1 VEDFDKN
8 NKVIINTRKDLTC
21 SSFRLIIYPPKNP
34 VSCDCSFLNLI
45 IMYIVRDI
53 FHLKFGHFKD
63 AKTLLDE
70 VRSRNMLPDSQS
82 IRVLSDFTGDAYRL
96 IMEESFTSL
105 ADYEES
111 LSNTLKGKD
120 WQEWYEKF
128 KLHVENSHREILK
141 LIM

>member
-1 VEDFDKN
+1 
-8 NKVIINTRKDLTC
+8 
-21 SSFRLIIYPPKNP
+21 
-34 VSCDCSFLNLI
+34 
-45 IMYIVRDI
+45 MYIVRDI

-70 VRSRNMLPDSQS
+70 VRSKNMLPDAQS
-82 IRVLSDFTGDAYRL
+82 VRVLSDFTGDAYRL
-96 IMEESFTSL
+96 ITEENFASL

-111 LSNTLKGKD
+111 LNNTLKGKD
-120 WQEWYEKF
+120 WQQWYEKF